1 MEEAAMLKESE
12 QTDGQKLLKQLR
24 EEYKRPERPSPKQ
37 SLIDAEAC
45 DTELWS
51 VETGS
56 IN

>member
-1 MEEAAMLKESE
+1 MLKESE
-12 QTDGQKLLKQLR
+12 QTAGQKLLKQLR

-56 IN
+56 FN